1 MTTSIG
7 VFRNVTL
14 LAACGALLAL
24 APSGARAI
32 TFGEPDCM
40 DNAANVG
47 CRHPN
52 TVSLSGFR
60 APRAGE
66 AVDGVGFGRC
76 SGSLLAKDDKR
87 VIILTAGHCVSF
99 YIAGVADGTLIDVGV
114 SFDAEIERDIPDI
127 SASSWSPRQYVL
139 GAIPVLPE
147 EYGPQGLNAWNLQ
160 FDYGVIVL
168 PLFGGALVTHGGEI
182 VDLTDIEPVTL
193 PHPQFLRGIA
203 NVRDPAVFT
212 PVGYGVGE
220 AHNRPGEGG
229 NKGGAVNDVSKLG
242 VRWTTTGTAYITFM
256 GRDQNLMMGSQNPAR
271 NYTGTCG
278 GDSGGP
284 IFYDDKGVELQ
295 VAITSSGDAICRGSA
310 IMARTDTPAVQAFL
324 GCVQDAPTVAE
335 IGLCGCTGVDRQG
348 ECPKER

>member
-1 MTTSIG
+1 MTTSIRALRT
-7 VFRNVTL
+7 VALV
-14 LAACGALLAL
+14 AACGGFIAL
-24 APSGARAI
+24 APSDARAI
-32 TFGEPDCM
+32 TFGEPDCL

-66 AVDGVGFGRC
+66 NVDGVGFGRC
-76 SGSLLAKDDKR
+76 SGSLLAKDDER

-99 YIAGVADGTLIDVGV
+99 YIAGLADGTLIDVGV

-127 SASSWSPRQYVL
+127 SASSWTPRQYVL
-139 GAIPVLPE
+139 GALPVLTE
-147 EYGPQGLNAWNLQ
+147 EYGPQGLNAFNLQ

-168 PLFGGALVTHGGEI
+168 PLSGGALVTHGGEI
-182 VDLTDIEPVTL
+182 VDLTGIEPVIL
-193 PHPQFLRGIA
+193 PHPQFLRSIA

-212 PVGYGVGE
+212 VVGYGVGE
-220 AHNRPGEGG
+220 AHKRPREGG
-229 NKGGAVNDVSKLG
+229 NKGGAVNDLSKLG

-256 GRDQNLMMGSQNPAR
+256 GPDQNLMMGSQNPAR
-271 NYTGTCG
+271 DYTGACG

-284 IFYDDKGVELQ
+284 VFHDDNGVDLQ

-310 IMARTDTPAVQAFL
+310 IMARTDTPEIQAFL
-324 GCVQDAPTVAE
+324 GCVLAAPTVDD
-335 IGLCGCTGVDRQG
+335 IGLCGCTDVDRQG
-348 ECPKER
+348 ECPKP